1 MRPLAAI
8 LLVALLAVAYL
19 AAVNDHWAVRP
30 DSGYYLGLG
39 RSLAEGRGMEFNGRQ
54 EWGFPPVVPLAIA
67 GCRLLAGPRLWPV
80 NLVMTLFGLGVI
92 ALAAPAIRRLAGGLP
107 GRPAGGAAVG
117 LRAGAAGFRP
127 DEAGAAVLVAASAQ
141 LFNASTR
148 VLTDVPFTFLVV
160 LGVYGFA
167 RARQGHW
174 SWLLAGSLA
183 MAAATW
189 TRLPGV
195 VLWGGLA
202 LGTLVDARPPGYL
215 KRLLATAAG
224 GALVLGALAA
234 WMLLLRSRADPGTLD
249 YLRAA
254 RQLDYDF
261 LSWAKW
267 AKVGQALLNLP
278 RAVSGVLMDQEL
290 HGVSLAP
297 TALALVGLWTLARGR
312 QWIVVMPI
320 ALYIAFLA
328 SLGPS
333 AVAERYFLPILP
345 LVAYALVVGVRTVAV
360 WAAAARAAW
369 RGRRRAA
376 EAAGPTRRA
385 WAVPLAVGLCVAVSL
400 PKIGRTIYW
409 MRHGDF
415 YGRFDH
421 GKWADAVALG
431 RALGER
437 GRPGTDRVV
446 APWFTIIHYLSRL
459 ETTSVYSPAEPR
471 ADRYTQAPPE
481 DLARAAV
488 AGGYR
493 FVVVPAGAGEWS
505 EAAAA
510 GLKGTGQFR
519 DPPERFGRLLLFER
533 AATAGNLPGEP
544 PPAPP

>member
-1 MRPLAAI
+1 
-8 LLVALLAVAYL
+8 
-19 AAVNDHWAVRP
+19 
-30 DSGYYLGLG
+30 
-39 RSLAEGRGMEFNGRQ
+39 MEFNGRQ
-54 EWGFPPVVPLAIA
+54 EWGFPPVVPLVIA

-92 ALAAPAIRRLAGGLP
+92 ALAALAIRRLASDLP
-107 GRPAGGAAVG
+107 ERPAGGAAVG
-117 LRAGAAGFRP
+117 LRPGAAGLRP

-215 KRLLATAAG
+215 KRFLATAAG

-234 WMLLLRSRADPGTLD
+234 WMIFLRSRADPGTLD
-249 YLRAA
+249 YVRAA

-267 AKVGQALLNLP
+267 ASVGQALLNLP

-290 HGVSLAP
+290 PGLNLAP
-297 TALALVGLWTLARGR
+297 TALVLVGLWTLARGR
-312 QWIVVMPI
+312 QWIVIMPI
-320 ALYIAFLA
+320 VLYIAFLA

-345 LVAYALVVGVRTVAV
+345 LVAYALVAGVRTVAA
-360 WAAAARAAW
+360 WGTAARAAW
-369 RGRRRAA
+369 RKRRGD

-415 YGRFDH
+415 YQRFDH

-446 APWFTIIHYLSRL
+446 APWFTIVHYLSRL
-459 ETTSVYSPAEPR
+459 ETTSVYSADEPR
-471 ADRYTQAPPE
+471 ADRYTQAPPG

-505 EAAAA
+505 QAAAA
-510 GLKGTGQFR
+510 GLEETGQFR

-533 AATAGNLPGEP
+533 AAVSGNLPGDAALRSTRP
-544 PPAPP
+544 PPAPPEVARASSP